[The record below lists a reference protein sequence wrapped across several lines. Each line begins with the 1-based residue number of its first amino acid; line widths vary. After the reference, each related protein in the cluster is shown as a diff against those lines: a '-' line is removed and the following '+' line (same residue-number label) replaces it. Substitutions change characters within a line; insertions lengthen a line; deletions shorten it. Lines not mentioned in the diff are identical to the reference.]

1 VSGMGTPSEPSPS
14 SFIATRE
21 ILSSKPRT
29 CSKPLLS
36 ERGDHEERRE
46 NESLRPRERKTLGM
60 EGKGREKKDLIA
72 NCMYIDF
79 VYLHD
84 GIREQQ
90 L

>member
-60 EGKGREKKDLIA
+60 EGKGREK
-72 NCMYIDF
+72 
-79 VYLHD
+79 
-84 GIREQQ
+84 RTS
-90 L
+90 

>member
-1 VSGMGTPSEPSPS
+1 MPQLILYCNSGNIIFETKE
-14 SFIATRE
+14 
-21 ILSSKPRT
+21 
-29 CSKPLLS
+29 CSKPL
-36 ERGDHEERRE
+36 RRE
-46 NESLRPRERKTLGM
+46 NESHRPRERKTLGM

-84 GIREQQ
+84 GIQEQQ